1 MKLLF
6 RADNMSLIGVHCI
19 GEQAT
24 DLVHTGLAAL
34 LLSQGADF
42 FINTCF
48 NYPTLSE
55 MYKYAAYDA
64 LGRLQRSEICRNSV
78 KM

>member
-1 MKLLF
+1 MTLV
-6 RADNMSLIGVHCI
+6 GVHFI

-24 DLVHTGLAAL
+24 NLVHTGLATL
-34 LLSQGADF
+34 LLSQTADF

-55 MYKYAAYDA
+55 MYKYAAYAA
-64 LGRLQRSEICRNSV
+64 LGRIQRGEICPASGGNC
-78 KM
+78 